1 MNIKI
6 QRDFAGVIKLKILRW
21 GDYSNWV
28 IKLFKSVLLKD
39 SQRFDRWKWTGFM
52 TIEAEIEVI

>member
-6 QRDFAGVIKLKILRW
+6 QRDFADVIKLKILRW

-39 SQRFDRWKWTGFM
+39 SQRFDRWKWTGYM